1 MIDRALN
8 RLRETDPERAD
19 RLEQLREK
27 DPEKFKAELREVMR
41 EHFRARHKEGMGP
54 GERPRLRGRP
64 QSDRPGGPGKP
75 RRRGR
80 GRPMHQMR
88 REFLEWLE
96 KNYPEQA
103 QQLAKVQEE
112 ADTAQYDR
120 TLSLLMKRYRRLFQ
134 AVRDNPEMA
143 DLLKK
148 DFELKEQRDQILRQ
162 LRRAKDA
169 SVRED
174 LTARLEEVLSK
185 RFDVIVQR
193 KQMEYEQLL
202 KKLERLKQQVQRS
215 EAEVN
220 EWQKPDFKDQSI
232 KARVKDL
239 LNPPND
245 FKWD

>member
-1 MIDRALN
+1 
-8 RLRETDPERAD
+8 
-19 RLEQLREK
+19 
-27 DPEKFKAELREVMR
+27 
-41 EHFRARHKEGMGP
+41 
-54 GERPRLRGRP
+54 
-64 QSDRPGGPGKP
+64 
-75 RRRGR
+75 
-80 GRPMHQMR
+80 MR